1 MHCIY
6 LNPHEAVRKP
16 LFTSDISLRVSITG
30 VVCHGFVILKIRGL
44 NANAEVAMTE
54 MVMTEVGTAEMVMAE
69 VVSTNVEIAKIE
81 GIQVMTAKV
90 TRT

>member
-1 MHCIY
+1 
-6 LNPHEAVRKP
+6 
-16 LFTSDISLRVSITG
+16 
-30 VVCHGFVILKIRGL
+30 
-44 NANAEVAMTE
+44 

-69 VVSTNVEIAKIE
+69 VVITNVEIAKIE